1 MLLLLPGANSKRD
14 FYTPDGMDM
23 VKTSDLS
30 AGPIIGPF
38 YLSGRVYP
46 SLKMMGE
53 IILTNPTN
61 KKILANKSNQK
72 LTAGL
77 KLFAYKRSK
86 NRPNYYL
93 FLSRFKKPARR

>member
-23 VKTSDLS
+23 VKTSDSS

-46 SLKMMGE
+46 SLKMMVGGNN
-53 IILTNPTN
+53 TDRPDQ
-61 KKILANKSNQK
+61 QK
-72 LTAGL
+72 NTR
-77 KLFAYKRSK
+77 KQI
-86 NRPNYYL
+86 
-93 FLSRFKKPARR
+93 